1 VVETSRVTPITPPP
15 ILFSQGLKARR
26 GDLSG
31 PVLAILVTLILLAIG
46 AVIIA
51 YFTLLA
57 GPAPTPV
64 LVVKDQPI
72 AYKSDGD
79 AVVEVVVANIGT
91 ANVTLKGGAT
101 GKTANLTITGPSG
114 LVNDLSVATQ
124 RLASDTAIAPGS
136 SITLRFTF
144 NGGWDEFA
152 PYRSANARLVLV
164 DTAGNTIGQFEVS
177 IRIIGGG

>member
-1 VVETSRVTPITPPP
+1 VE
-15 ILFSQGLKARR
+15 GLKARR

-51 YFTLLA
+51 YFTLFA

-72 AYKSDGD
+72 AYKGTGSPPD

-91 ANVTLKGGAT
+91 AQVTLKGT
-101 GKTANLTITGPSG
+101 DTKLRIVSPSG
-114 LVNDLSVATQ
+114 LATAAGE
-124 RLASDTAIAPGS
+124 ASLGPDTIIAPGES
-136 SITLRFTF
+136 KTLTFTF
-144 NGGWDEFA
+144 PGKWPNFA
-152 PYRSANARLVLV
+152 PHRSAGAVLILK

-177 IRIIGGG
+177 IRIISSS

>member
-1 VVETSRVTPITPPP
+1 M
-15 ILFSQGLKARR
+15 KARR

-64 LVVKDQPI
+64 LVVKDQPL
-72 AYKSDGD
+72 AYKSGTGPTYD
-79 AVVEVVVANIGT
+79 AKVEVVVANIGT
-91 ANVTLKGGAT
+91 AQVTLKGT
-101 GKTANLTITGPSG
+101 DTKLRIVSPSELVTALGSAEVSLGT
-114 LVNDLSVATQ
+114 
-124 RLASDTAIAPGS
+124 DTTIAPGETK
-136 SITLRFTF
+136 TLTFTF
-144 NGGWDEFA
+144 TGAWSNFA
-152 PYRSANARLVLV
+152 SYRSAGAVLILK

-177 IRIIGGG
+177 IRIVSSS

>member
-1 VVETSRVTPITPPP
+1 VE
-15 ILFSQGLKARR
+15 GLKARR

-51 YFTLLA
+51 YFTLFA

-72 AYKSDGD
+72 AYKNGD
-79 AVVEVVVANIGT
+79 DAIVEVVVANIGT
-91 ANVTLKGGAT
+91 ANVTLDTTTKLKILGPPALAT
-101 GKTANLTITGPSG
+101 DAGEAS
-114 LVNDLSVATQ
+114 LS
-124 RLASDTAIAPGS
+124 SDIAIAPGQS
-136 SITLRFTF
+136 TTLTFTF
-144 NGGWDEFA
+144 TGKWTNFA
-152 PYRSANARLVLV
+152 PYRSASGLLVLK

>member
-1 VVETSRVTPITPPP
+1 
-15 ILFSQGLKARR
+15 LKSRR

-31 PVLAILVTLILLAIG
+31 PVLAILVTLVLLAIG

-72 AYKSDGD
+72 AYKNGTTNNATVSILI
-79 AVVEVVVANIGT
+79 ANTGT
-91 ANVTLKGGAT
+91 AQVTLKTGSGGT
-101 GKTANLTITGPSG
+101 NLTILAPSG
-114 LVNDLSVATQ
+114 LANKRAPLVSQKT
-124 RLASDTAIAPGS
+124 IAPGD
-136 SITLRFTF
+136 TVELRFTF
-144 NGGWDEFA
+144 SGEWSNFEN
-152 PYRSANARLVLV
+152 YRRATARLLLV
-164 DTAGNTIGQFEVS
+164 DTSGAIVGQFEVN

>member
-1 VVETSRVTPITPPP
+1 MGR
-15 ILFSQGLKARR
+15 LKSRR

-31 PVLAILVTLILLAIG
+31 PVLAILVTLVLLAIG

-72 AYKSDGD
+72 AYKNGTND
-79 AVVEVVVANIGT
+79 ATVSILIANTGT
-91 ANVTLKGGAT
+91 AQVTLKTGSGGT
-101 GKTANLTITGPSG
+101 NLTIMAPSG
-114 LVNDLSVATQ
+114 LVSALTDPRAPLVSEKT
-124 RLASDTAIAPGS
+124 IAPGD
-136 SITLRFTF
+136 TVELRFTF
-144 NGGWDEFA
+144 SGKWGNFDD
-152 PYRSANARLVLV
+152 YRRATARLLLV
-164 DTAGNTIGQFEVS
+164 DTSGAIVGQFEVN

>member
-1 VVETSRVTPITPPP
+1 VE
-15 ILFSQGLKARR
+15 GLKARR
-26 GDLSG
+26 GDISG

-72 AYKSDGD
+72 AYKDGTKAKVD
-79 AVVEVVVANIGT
+79 VIVANIGT
-91 ANVTLKGGAT
+91 ANVTLKKGSGGT
-101 GKTANLTITGPSG
+101 NLTITGPSG
-114 LVNDLSVATQ
+114 LVSDLGAADVTKT
-124 RLASDTAIAPGS
+124 LASDTAIAPGS
-136 SITLRFTF
+136 SVTLTF
-144 NGGWDEFA
+144 DFGSGSWDKFKK
-152 PYRSANARLVLV
+152 YRNASARLLLI
-164 DTAGNTIGQFEVS
+164 DTAGNTIAQFEVS

>member
-1 VVETSRVTPITPPP
+1 VE
-15 ILFSQGLKARR
+15 GLKARR

-72 AYKSDGD
+72 AYKGTGSPPD
-79 AVVEVVVANIGT
+79 AVVEVVLANIGT
-91 ANVTLKGGAT
+91 ANVTLKSGA
-101 GKTANLTITGPSG
+101 GKTRLIITGPSG
-114 LVNDLSVATQ
+114 LVSDLGAAATQ
-124 RLASDTAIAPGS
+124 ALTTDTAIAPGS
-136 SITLRFTF
+136 SKTLTFTF
-144 NGGWDEFA
+144 SGQWSNFA
-152 PYRSANARLVLV
+152 KYRSASARLVLI
-164 DTAGNTIGQFEVS
+164 DTADNTIAQFEVS

>member
-1 VVETSRVTPITPPP
+1 VDLVVDK
-15 ILFSQGLKARR
+15 LNLKARR
-26 GDLSG
+26 GDISG

-51 YFTLLA
+51 YFTLFA

-72 AYKSDGD
+72 AYKSSSD
-79 AVVEVVVANIGT
+79 ANVEIVVANTGT
-91 ANVTLKGGAT
+91 ANVTLKGGTTDSRTTLTILSPTALANALGT
-101 GKTANLTITGPSG
+101 KKIANLTVSAI
-114 LVNDLSVATQ
+114 
-124 RLASDTAIAPGS
+124 AIAPGQS
-136 SITLRFTF
+136 TTLSFTF
-144 NGGWDEFA
+144 GGKWTDFA
-152 PYRSANARLVLV
+152 NYRSASGLLVLK

>member
-1 VVETSRVTPITPPP
+1 VE
-15 ILFSQGLKARR
+15 GLKARR

-72 AYKSDGD
+72 AYKSGTND
-79 AVVEVVVANIGT
+79 AIVEVVVANIGT
-91 ANVTLKGGAT
+91 AQVTLHGTNTKLEILGPFTDTSDSVT
-101 GKTANLTITGPSG
+101 GSPDLT
-114 LVNDLSVATQ
+114 
-124 RLASDTAIAPGS
+124 IAPGES
-136 SITLRFTF
+136 TTLKFTF
-144 NGGWDEFA
+144 NADWNTFKNH
-152 PYRSANARLVLV
+152 RSASARLVLK
-164 DTAGNTIGQFEVS
+164 DTADNTIAQFEVS

>member
-15 ILFSQGLKARR
+15 RR
-26 GDLSG
+26 GDISG

-51 YFTLLA
+51 YFTLFA

-72 AYKSDGD
+72 AYAIDADNDGD
-79 AVVEVVVANIGT
+79 IDGAVVEVVLANIGT
-91 ANVTLKGGAT
+91 AQVTLKSGA
-101 GKTANLTITGPSG
+101 GKTRLEILAPFTLTANLGT
-114 LVNDLSVATQ
+114 
-124 RLASDTAIAPGS
+124 DTSIAPGS
-136 SITLRFTF
+136 SVTLTF
-144 NGGWDEFA
+144 DFGSGSWDTFK
-152 PYRSANARLVLV
+152 PYRSASARLVLI
-164 DTAGNTIGQFEVS
+164 DTADNTIGQFEVS